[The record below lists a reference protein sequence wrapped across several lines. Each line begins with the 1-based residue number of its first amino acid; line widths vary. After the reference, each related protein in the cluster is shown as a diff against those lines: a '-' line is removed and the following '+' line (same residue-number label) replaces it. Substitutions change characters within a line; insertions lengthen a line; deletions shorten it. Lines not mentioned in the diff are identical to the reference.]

1 MAIELPG
8 YKTVLDNQVYF
19 RDHGD
24 RTLLKFSS
32 NPSNSNVELK
42 EIEEALLL
50 LKYTFPTEESVIDY
64 LHEKATQ
71 VDTRLSLMPSNGR
84 PVEIPNESLLEKALR
99 NLPQKARR
107 DIRAKNEACI
117 EFIRRN
123 TSAPKAEGDP
133 TQFVVLRYGFIP
145 VEVIR
150 QHQQEGEIALNSKWY
165 NNAFEH
171 APLIKQGY
179 GESWQLKV
187 KLEKGELPKYN
198 QDPLKGNHI
207 TFGTERMPVG
217 RLRIAGEEVIHT
229 LDALYSSFDSPEA
242 LSRLEDIS
250 PVLLEKASLESIAA
264 LFENVKRA
272 VEERQSAQSP
282 SIRGRLIN

>member
-32 NPSNSNVELK
+32 NPSNSSVELK
-42 EIEEALLL
+42 EIEEVLLL
-50 LKYTFPTEESVIDY
+50 LKYTVPTEESVIDH

-99 NLPQKARR
+99 NLPRKVRT
-107 DIRAKNEACI
+107 DIRSKNAECL

-123 TSAPKAEGDP
+123 TSAPKADGDP
-133 TQFVVLRYGFIP
+133 TQFVILRYGFIP

-150 QHQQEGEIALNSKWY
+150 HYQQETEVALNSKWY
-165 NNAFEH
+165 NNTLEH

-179 GESWQLKV
+179 GESWQV
-187 KLEKGELPKYN
+187 KIKLDQGELPKCN
-198 QDPLKGNHI
+198 QDPLKGSNI